1 MYVLWGPLLAHQKS
15 GQVLKWS
22 FIVAVNVVEALQ
34 DFWQMKQSR
43 GANLKNGTHFIYLC
57 LMKIIH
63 TCKYGR
69 LWQPV
74 YLSFGYWRLFK

>member
-43 GANLKNGTHFIYLC
+43 GANLKNGTLFSYQY
-57 LMKIIH
+57 LMKIIYNR
-63 TCKYGR
+63 KYGR
-69 LWQPV
+69 LWSQFTP
-74 YLSFGYWRLFK
+74 

>member
-43 GANLKNGTHFIYLC
+43 GANLKNGTLFSYQYLI
-57 LMKIIH
+57 KIIYNR
-63 TCKYGR
+63 KYGR
-69 LWQPV
+69 LWQPIYPLGV
-74 YLSFGYWRLFK
+74 C

>member
-43 GANLKNGTHFIYLC
+43 GANLKNGTLFSYQY
-57 LMKIIH
+57 LMKMIYNR
-63 TCKYGR
+63 KYGR
-69 LWQPV
+69 LWQPI
-74 YLSFGYWRLFK
+74 YPLWAC

>member
-43 GANLKNGTHFIYLC
+43 GANLKNGTLFSYQY
-57 LMKIIH
+57 LMKIIYNR
-63 TCKYGR
+63 KYGR
-69 LWQPV
+69 LWQPIYPLEV
-74 YLSFGYWRLFK
+74 C